1 MTAYRLLQG
10 ATMESIHISAYD
22 FVIAG
27 IVVLL
32 LLRGIWLGLL
42 RQVIPL
48 LALYVGY
55 VVAGRYHDQVYPF
68 LKSVSE
74 NPKVIFLT
82 AYVITFFATYLLT
95 FLVGKALAKVIQVT
109 IAPWFDRFLGA
120 LMGLAKAFIV
130 VILLHMVLGTLMA
143 PENEILRTCQVCPTL
158 NKISDITRE
167 IITDEEIREALKQ
180 KKPAIVIEE
189 MSSVI
194 MKDEKP
200 SEPSQEMT
208 IKPE

>member
-1 MTAYRLLQG
+1 
-10 ATMESIHISAYD
+10 MESIHISVYD

-27 IVVLL
+27 IVALL

-42 RQVIPL
+42 KQIIPL
-48 LALYVGY
+48 LALYIGY
-55 VVAGRYHDQVYPF
+55 LVAGRYYEQVFPF
-68 LKSVSE
+68 LKRISE
-74 NPKVIFLT
+74 NPKVVFLT

-109 IAPWFDRFLGA
+109 VTPWFDRFLGA
-120 LMGLAKAFIV
+120 LLGLAKAFIV

-143 PENEILRTCQVCPTL
+143 PENEILRTCQVCPIL
-158 NKISDITRE
+158 NRVSDITRE

-180 KKPAIVIEE
+180 KKPAIAVEE

-200 SEPSQEMT
+200 PEPAQEMT
-208 IKPE
+208 IKPK